1 MTLELTNFKCFLSKE
16 VNFKNLT
23 ILCGNNSSG
32 KSSVIQS
39 LLFLRYSL
47 EEIRNNN
54 SIIPLNG
61 PFNIYLG
68 TTDGLINHKSD
79 SDQIIIKLIEN
90 TKSITANY
98 QLNLYNS
105 DLNVNLKSLQENE
118 KCILGED
125 KFYYLNAERIG
136 PRIVNN
142 LKTLKYNHVGWQ
154 GEFTAQIL
162 SLENG
167 YFKIDEKRL
176 FVKETPTY
184 IKDQVN
190 LWLSYITGGVKVKAN
205 IDPKTLS
212 SQIQLAND
220 ISTDFRTAT
229 NLGFGVSYVLPIIVN
244 GLICEENSIFIVEN
258 PEAHL
263 HPSAQ
268 TKIGKFLAMLSSC
281 NIKVIIET
289 HSEHIINAIQVEIA
303 NSQLN
308 IDDVKINF
316 FSQKDNEINIQEIDI
331 NKDGSLTE
339 WPKNFFD
346 ESQKSYVDLLKA
358 RKNE

>member
-1 MTLELTNFKCFLSKE
+1 MTLELTNFKCFLFKE

-47 EEIRNNN
+47 QEIRKNN

-61 PFNIYLG
+61 PFNISLG
-68 TTDGLINHKSD
+68 TTDGLINHKSN
-79 SDQIIIKLIEN
+79 SDQITIKLIEN
-90 TKSITANY
+90 KKSITANY
-98 QLNLYNS
+98 QLNLYDS
-105 DLNVNLKSLQENE
+105 DLNINLNFFQEDKE
-118 KCILGED
+118 CILGQD

-176 FVKETPTY
+176 FDKGTTAY

-229 NLGFGVSYVLPIIVN
+229 NLGFGISYVLPIIVN

-281 NIKVIIET
+281 NIKVIVET

-303 NSQLN
+303 NLQLS

-316 FSQKDNEINIQEIDI
+316 FSQKDSKINIQEIVI
-331 NKDGSLTE
+331 
-339 WPKNFFD
+339 
-346 ESQKSYVDLLKA
+346 
-358 RKNE
+358 